1 MKKQFV
7 TLCTFIL
14 LGSHISSQTTTGN
27 LNQQKKIEIGAIR
40 DLHVS
45 LLKKNELN
53 GSNLQKKLR
62 IEYLPAK
69 AKASD
74 LYVDIADTMELVS
87 LITSLKELNSNADSV
102 KINDLNKP
110 ELSFQSVGGIE
121 VQCYLVYEKT
131 QALAGSGQAGTNEKQ
146 YVPATGKMYEG
157 KTVYKDVKG
166 TFIWKPVL
174 LTPETNK
181 TKDGFVIQGKR
192 TYTIQLQKYVGASKV
207 TLTSFEFKELISL
220 LETSKNKMNS

>member
-14 LGSHISSQTTTGN
+14 LGSQISSQTTSGN

-110 ELSFQSVGGIE
+110 ELSFQSAGGIE

-157 KTVYKDVKG
+157 KTVVK
-166 TFIWKPVL
+166 
-174 LTPETNK
+174 
-181 TKDGFVIQGKR
+181 
-192 TYTIQLQKYVGASKV
+192 
-207 TLTSFEFKELISL
+207 
-220 LETSKNKMNS
+220 